1 MRIHFVL
8 SFVVATAGAAC
19 ASSQAE
25 QVKDARNERI
35 DENTVERTRAIE
47 NQEAARVEGID
58 REKESTNDQL
68 DDARAT
74 HSKQDVDDA
83 KQVVEDSSD
92 RATYQTKATARI
104 QTIGVRIDAAQQKLQ
119 ALGAKAPA
127 NEKSELESLRR
138 EHSQL
143 TRDLRA
149 LPEVPA
155 SNWDKEHEAL
165 DKRISEL
172 NRRVKLLTES
182 IEDDA

>member
-8 SFVVATAGAAC
+8 SLVVATAGAAC

-25 QVKDARNERI
+25 QVKDAHNERI
-35 DENTVERTRAIE
+35 DDNTVARTRTIE
-47 NQEAARVEGID
+47 DQEAARVEGID
-58 REKESTNDQL
+58 REKESTERQL
-68 DDARAT
+68 DDASET

-83 KQVVEDSSD
+83 KKVVEDSSD

-104 QTIGVRIDAAQQKLQ
+104 QTIGVRIDAAQQKLK

-127 NEKSELESLRR
+127 NQSSELESLRR
-138 EHSQL
+138 EHALLS
-143 TRDLRA
+143 RDLKA
-149 LPEVPA
+149 LPEIPA

-182 IEDDA
+182 AEGA

>member
-8 SFVVATAGAAC
+8 SFVVASAGAAC

-25 QVKDARNERI
+25 QVKDARVERI
-35 DENTVERTRAIE
+35 DDNTVARTRAVE
-47 NQEAARVEGID
+47 NREAARVKGVD
-58 REKESTNDQL
+58 REKDNSDRQL

-74 HSKQDVDDA
+74 HSKQEVDDA
-83 KQVVEDSSD
+83 KEAVADSSD

-119 ALGAKAPA
+119 ALGGKAPS
-127 NEKSELESLRR
+127 NDVSELESLRR
-138 EHSQL
+138 EHSKL
-143 TRDLRA
+143 SHDLSA

-172 NRRVKLLTES
+172 NRRVKLLTKS
-182 IEDDA
+182 IEDA